1 MLVSGKTIHVTKDSV
16 GKTHQ
21 CSLPLKQVL
30 CVVLSSDAGTPYK
43 WAPARLPSLLKVVD
57 QQDELVDKTANLCGG
72 GASRMWYFLAFKKG
86 TCQLKFELTPF
97 SPVRPT
103 GGTCTV
109 NVEIT

>member
-30 CVVLSSDAGTPYK
+30 CVVLNTNAGIPYK
-43 WAPARLPSLLKVVD
+43 WEPARMPSQLKVVD
-57 QQDELVDKTANLCGG
+57 HQDELVDKTPHLCGG
-72 GASRMWYFLAFKKG
+72 AASRMWYFLACKKG
-86 TCQLKFELTPF
+86 TCQLKFELKPF
-97 SPVRPT
+97 SPLRPT